1 MSSRKPLQQLILFS
15 CWLILSTFCRAA
27 SPHSPAVI
35 IIIDDLGNDMTLGQR
50 ALALPG
56 KLNFAFLPHLGASK
70 RLAEAAHQRGHDILL
85 HAPMSSVKAL
95 PLGPGALTEQM
106 DQQQFTLALRQALDS
121 IPHVRGVNNHMG
133 SLLTQQPQPMAWLMT
148 ELKRRQLYF
157 IDSRTTTLT
166 VAAQQ
171 AEAHRVPH
179 LQRKVF
185 LDNERDIAA
194 IERQFEKLLT
204 QARRNGYAVAIGHPY
219 PQTLA
224 VLQRQLPTLARRG
237 FQSLRVSEALQLA
250 ARAKPQQ
257 RH

>member
-1 MSSRKPLQQLILFS
+1 
-15 CWLILSTFCRAA
+15 
-27 SPHSPAVI
+27 
-35 IIIDDLGNDMTLGQR
+35 
-50 ALALPG
+50 
-56 KLNFAFLPHLGASK
+56 
-70 RLAEAAHQRGHDILL
+70 
-85 HAPMSSVKAL
+85 
-95 PLGPGALTEQM
+95 
-106 DQQQFTLALRQALDS
+106 
-121 IPHVRGVNNHMG
+121 MG